1 MKILNLKQ
9 IGKRIQK
16 HREALG
22 MKQEE
27 LAEYVNLSP
36 NYMSAIERGAKIPRL
51 ETFIRIANAL
61 NVPSDLLL
69 IDVLK
74 AGNVI
79 KSSELSEKISKLPS
93 DEQQR
98 IFHVIEVMIKDAEK

>member
-1 MKILNLKQ
+1 
-9 IGKRIQK
+9 
-16 HREALG
+16 

-61 NVPSDLLL
+61 NVPSDLLQL
-69 IDVLK
+69 
-74 AGNVI
+74 
-79 KSSELSEKISKLPS
+79 
-93 DEQQR
+93 
-98 IFHVIEVMIKDAEK
+98 

>member
-1 MKILNLKQ
+1 MEKLTSKI
-9 IGKRIQK
+9 KRGFII
-16 HREALG
+16 AGLST
-22 MKQEE
+22 
-27 LAEYVNLSP
+27 LCYV
-36 NYMSAIERGAKIPRL
+36 SAIERGAKIPRL

-79 KSSELSEKISKLPS
+79 KSSELSEKINDNINGHIYHPIVKEYIIPERKL
-93 DEQQR
+93 
-98 IFHVIEVMIKDAEK
+98 

>member
-1 MKILNLKQ
+1 MNLKQ

-79 KSSELSEKISKLPS
+79 KSSELSEKINDNINGHIYHPIVKEYIIPERKL
-93 DEQQR
+93 
-98 IFHVIEVMIKDAEK
+98 